1 MKIAIL
7 GGGFLGQTLKKEH
20 HEWDL
25 IRSTE
30 LLEDQL
36 LSTHGQ
42 RVLNKYDVIINTIAE
57 TDTRRC
63 ESKEVRIVLQCFRL
77 NSILPMSLSEY
88 CKKTQKK
95 LIHISTACLYA
106 ENTIGEVDEYSYI
119 EPKTVYF
126 LQKYYGEKTLHSNDL
141 VIRGRL
147 FFGQYNFK
155 SNLITKIKNFKT
167 LSDDH
172 NSFTSVHSISR
183 ILPLLLDKNANG
195 VYNIVAEQSSSLYKL
210 LLENGI
216 TDIGKY
222 VPKANEYRAPNLIV
236 RNTRLKELGIVVEN
250 LNEEFSRCFKNYE

>member
-20 HEWDL
+20 PEWDL
-25 IRSTE
+25 IRSSE

-36 LSTHGQ
+36 LTINGQ
-42 RVLNKYDVIINTIAE
+42 GVLNKFDVIINTIAE

-63 ESKEVRIVLQCFRL
+63 ESKEARIVQQCFRL
-77 NSILPMSLSEY
+77 NSLLPLNLSEY

-106 ENTIGEVDEYSYI
+106 ENTIGEVDEYSYLS
-119 EPKTVYF
+119 PKTAYS
-126 LQKYYGEKTLHSNDL
+126 LQKYYGEKTLNPNDL
-141 VIRGRL
+141 IIRGRL

-155 SNLITKIKNFKT
+155 SNLITKIKKFKT
-167 LSDDH
+167 LSDDY

-183 ILPLLLDKNANG
+183 ILPLLLDKNAKG
-195 VYNIVAEQSSSLYKL
+195 AYNVVAEQSSSLYQL
-210 LLENGI
+210 LTENGI
-216 TDIGKY
+216 TDIMKY
-222 VPKANEYRAPNLIV
+222 VPSVNEYQAPNLIV